1 MKRYKKLILIIFY
14 IFPCILLANLSI
26 EILVKYRR
34 SQKNFIPYSY
44 VKYLIE
50 KGYYPEDIYPYK
62 ETYIQYLNPTTAFS
76 LPITKS
82 RTKHIS
88 NENLKFT
95 KNSYRY
101 NPYLIN
107 DNSLKKCIILTGG
120 STAFGIGASSD
131 SETIPAIINKK
142 LGDEYRV
149 FNLAKPSWNSR
160 QELISVINFLG
171 RNNHQYCKTLN
182 SYALTSTNDIAVMNG
197 YLDSKNISDK
207 DVSEN
212 IEKLF
217 MDEVSRIQ
225 LIGAPESFG
234 HLYTMYEKYSSEKN
248 IFISFLK
255 FLESIRETFFGR
267 IIDVSNL
274 FYAKT
279 FSRSNDLPKE
289 DNLSQ
294 IQTDFIDKSVHSF
307 YINHQTIN
315 SILKNYGG
323 SHTIVLQP
331 NLLNAKV
338 THIDVS
344 ETRKLANK
352 FITNYQ
358 KKFINA
364 NLLDLRKFLIADEP
378 SYKFENEVIKL
389 PLLKAV
395 KHPLFNRNEPLKHSF
410 IDNVHLTDIGANKVA
425 KEIIVHY
432 EKKNLN

>member
-44 VKYLIE
+44 VNYLIE

-255 FLESIRETFFGR
+255 FL
-267 IIDVSNL
+267 
-274 FYAKT
+274 
-279 FSRSNDLPKE
+279 
-289 DNLSQ
+289 
-294 IQTDFIDKSVHSF
+294 
-307 YINHQTIN
+307 
-315 SILKNYGG
+315 
-323 SHTIVLQP
+323 
-331 NLLNAKV
+331 
-338 THIDVS
+338 
-344 ETRKLANK
+344 
-352 FITNYQ
+352 
-358 KKFINA
+358 
-364 NLLDLRKFLIADEP
+364 
-378 SYKFENEVIKL
+378 
-389 PLLKAV
+389 
-395 KHPLFNRNEPLKHSF
+395 
-410 IDNVHLTDIGANKVA
+410 
-425 KEIIVHY
+425 
-432 EKKNLN
+432 